1 MMVVTRHEPVFQIY
15 RETEEYQ
22 LCQEKYP
29 RLGWIPFLEKFTGWN
44 EKISQE
50 FIQGYDEEM
59 ARIGNLQLII
69 NEAIV
74 REVTGLPSRGAKYFK
89 GVGINKEMCQQFLK
103 ADHQHPDWK
112 KGVPRNYIKEEY
124 HPMITGLQ

>member
-1 MMVVTRHEPVFQIY
+1 MVITRHEPVFQIY

-22 LCQEKYP
+22 LCQEKYA
-29 RLGWIPFLEKFTGWN
+29 RLGWIPFLEKFTGMN

-50 FIQGYDEEM
+50 FIQGYDGEM

-69 NEAIV
+69 NELTV
-74 REVTGLPSRGAKYFK
+74 REVTRLPSRGAKYFK

-103 ADHQHPDWK
+103 EDHQHPD
-112 KGVPRNYIKEEY
+112 
-124 HPMITGLQ
+124 